1 MNIAVEWVAHGMR
14 TVLLSMA
21 FIVLVGGIVAV
32 VAFSGGETPEPQ
44 ASPTAQP
51 ASSPTTAAPTIA
63 PTSTS
68 ANTPLPTGAG
78 RDQLPEPLAL
88 LTENWVTDWTQRN
101 IDLTE
106 LIVGIRAPDPR
117 DRIPPID
124 EPVFDAIDD
133 GNDWLDDREPGVLL
147 DFNGEQRFYPLAILT
162 RHEIVNDDVGGT
174 PIALTYCPLCNTAI
188 AFDRTV
194 DGTVLRLGTSGLLR
208 NSDLVMWDDVTQSL
222 WQQITGEAIVGSM
235 TGTQLE
241 FLPAAIVSW
250 GDFKDGFPSG
260 VVLSR
265 DLGFGIRYGANPY
278 VGYSQSARPFLF
290 SGEIDNRFPA
300 LERVVGVTIGD
311 ESKAY
316 PFSIIS
322 GERAINDT
330 LGGTPIV
337 VFWGSAETADALD
350 GPIIADSQGIGT
362 GVAYERNLDGQ
373 VLTFTARDDG
383 DFTDEQTGST
393 WNILGQATAGPLAGN
408 SLPRV
413 VHRNEFWFAW
423 QAFFSDAAVYGE

>member
-1 MNIAVEWVAHGMR
+1 MNAAVERVVRGMR
-14 TVLLSMA
+14 TVLLGAGLILVVGAVIA
-21 FIVLVGGIVAV
+21 FTTLTGGD
-32 VAFSGGETPEPQ
+32 TPD
-44 ASPTAQP
+44 
-51 ASSPTTAAPTIA
+51 SSPTTASTTTTTTSPT
-63 PTSTS
+63 TSTQAS
-68 ANTPLPTGAG
+68 PLPTSAG
-78 RDQLPEPLAL
+78 RDELPELLAL
-88 LTENWVTDWTQRN
+88 LTENWVTDWTQRS

-106 LIVGIRAPDPR
+106 LVVGIRVSDPR

-124 EPVFDAIDD
+124 EPVFDTIDD

-235 TGTQLE
+235 TGTQLK

-250 GDFKDGFPSG
+250 GDFKSGFPSG

-265 DLGFGIRYGANPY
+265 NLGFGIQYGANPY

-322 GERAINDT
+322 GERAVNDT

-350 GPIIADSQGIGT
+350 GPIIADSQSIGT
-362 GVAYERNLDGQ
+362 GVAYERLLDGQ

-393 WNILGQATAGPLAGN
+393 WNILGQATAGPLAGEN
-408 SLPRV
+408 LPRV